1 MNHRIK
7 DSSMYE
13 VKLQVTRKFSS
24 IEDDVRFSKKTRIF
38 ERSPLPEFQKS
49 FLLLGDQLLLLRAS
63 FSLIESA
70 FCPHAKNFISHSE
83 SSFGKPPADP
93 FGALQLD
100 LRTRDSREIDLFRI
114 ASGTARADN
123 ASALEERKT
132 WKAGKTAFSRLYQN
146 VTLRQRNVRENYASI
161 HLRRFLC
168 CDYESLSSRNHHR
181 RTRLAFVNLDLADR
195 LDDDRLDE
203 ETLSDC
209 EFESKQRDFGRDFPA
224 DSLSRGLRSTRLLF
238 LPVQLQKSN
247 NFLKRLHKSR
257 IDGTVMLS
265 SLDIELTSICIMI
278 VQDSARMKGDFN

>member
-123 ASALEERKT
+123 ASALEERKH
-132 WKAGKTAFSRLYQN
+132 GKQERPRFLDCTRTSPYVSGTFAKITHLSTCGVFSAAIMNHCRHGIIIDARVSRL
-146 VTLRQRNVRENYASI
+146 
-161 HLRRFLC
+161 
-168 CDYESLSSRNHHR
+168 
-181 RTRLAFVNLDLADR
+181 
-195 LDDDRLDE
+195 
-203 ETLSDC
+203 
-209 EFESKQRDFGRDFPA
+209 
-224 DSLSRGLRSTRLLF
+224 
-238 LPVQLQKSN
+238 
-247 NFLKRLHKSR
+247 
-257 IDGTVMLS
+257 
-265 SLDIELTSICIMI
+265 
-278 VQDSARMKGDFN
+278 